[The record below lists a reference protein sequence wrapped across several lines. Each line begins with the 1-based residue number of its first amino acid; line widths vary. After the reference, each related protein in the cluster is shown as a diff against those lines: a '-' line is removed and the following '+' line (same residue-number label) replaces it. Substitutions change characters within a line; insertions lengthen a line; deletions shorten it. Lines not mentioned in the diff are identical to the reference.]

1 MNSEDLSELVS
12 LYALNTLD
20 AAEASMV
27 ESDYAQLA
35 EFQLELAEYES
46 VVAMLAYT
54 APPVPLASEVKDR
67 LFARIA
73 SEDKTTDLLQQAQN
87 VTWEAYAPTP
97 GVELGILKIDPQQ
110 REVQCF
116 VRSLGKVKF
125 PQHRHAGEEEI
136 VVLDGD
142 LVIGE
147 NIYKSGDRI
156 SSLPGTVHQPE
167 TLHGCTLFLR
177 TSLDDEILSPSVD
190 NL

>member
-1 MNSEDLSELVS
+1 MNSEDLSELIS
-12 LYALNTLD
+12 LYALNALD
-20 AAEASMV
+20 TADLSWV
-27 ESDYAQLA
+27 ESEYAQFP
-35 EFQLELAEYES
+35 EFQQELAEYES
-46 VVAMLAYT
+46 VVSMLGYA
-54 APPVPLASEVKDR
+54 APTIPLASDVKDK
-67 LFARIA
+67 LFERIA
-73 SEDKTTDLLQQAQN
+73 LEDETTDLLKQAQT

-97 GVELGILKIDPQQ
+97 GVELGILRIDPEQ

-125 PQHRHAGEEEI
+125 PQHRHASEEEI

-177 TSLDDEILSPSVD
+177 TSLDDEILSNS
-190 NL
+190 